1 MMPCTETAR
10 LTVKNTFLNWQ
21 DEDEDL
27 CRADAFSSRRAFKTC
42 PDLQSVTTKLP
53 EQEGSEPVAVL
64 LPCTEIRANAKEQQC
79 TSANI
84 AGVARP
90 LRRRGRRGGEA
101 CRKAHRGIQQQQEA
115 DSGRGQVRLEKEEMV
130 VTCVRQAEASQQHG
144 GVLPRRPSGTLCG
157 SNLDSDLDL
166 SHVRSD
172 VSVPDI
178 PGLLSPRDWPSL
190 FEGVPAKGSSPDL
203 AVEASQPLEIAF
215 AKKAARVAPSSI
227 SKAGLPPQPW
237 QRCSQFQGRLWCHLY
252 LNPEMLRPGFDL
264 NKKIIGHGGCCT
276 RRIHDATG
284 AKIRLRGRG
293 SGHLEGEHEAPAPLM
308 LAITGEKGKAVNF
321 CRAIQMSADLLHDI
335 SKRFRSFCDQRG
347 RKQRGEQQRCSG
359 QPPVGPSDTLF
370 WVGEI
375 SVSGAGCAASTLED
389 LSLSLPGAKQRSL
402 HPAKH

>member
-101 CRKAHRGIQQQQEA
+101 CRKAHRGIQQQQD
-115 DSGRGQVRLEKEEMV
+115 DSGRGQGLLEREEMAA
-130 VTCVRQAEASQQHG
+130 TCVQQAEASLQHG
-144 GVLPRRPSGTLCG
+144 GVLPHRPSGTLCG
-157 SNLDSDLDL
+157 INLESDLDSSQDTRGPL
-166 SHVRSD
+166 NSN
-172 VSVPDI
+172 
-178 PGLLSPRDWPSL
+178 DWPSL
-190 FEGVPAKGSSPDL
+190 CEGVRAKGSSPGFV
-203 AVEASQPLEIAF
+203 VEASQPLEIAS
-215 AKKAARVAPSSI
+215 ATKAARVAPKSI
-227 SKAGLPPQPW
+227 SKVGLPPQLG
-237 QRCSQFQGRLWCHLY
+237 QRCLQFRGRLWCHLY

-276 RRIHDATG
+276 RGIHDATG
-284 AKIRLRGRG
+284 TKIRLRGRG

-308 LAITGEKGKAVNF
+308 LAITGEKGKTANF
-321 CRAIQMSADLLHDI
+321 CRAIQMAAELLRDI

-347 RKQRGEQQRCSG
+347 RQQRGKQQRSGG
-359 QPPVGPSDTLF
+359 QPPTGPSDPLF

-375 SVSGAGCAASTLED
+375 SASGAGCAASTLED
-389 LSLSLPGAKQRSL
+389 LSLSLPGAMQRSV
-402 HPAKH
+402 HTAKH